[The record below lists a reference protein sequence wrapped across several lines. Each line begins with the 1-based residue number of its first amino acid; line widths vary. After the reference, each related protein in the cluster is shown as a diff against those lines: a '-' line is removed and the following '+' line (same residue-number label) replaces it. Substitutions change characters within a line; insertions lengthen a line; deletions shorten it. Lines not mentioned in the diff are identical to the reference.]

1 MARAV
6 ELVDSVVK
14 TLAEH
19 RKEKYFLNKI
29 WPTANKLA
37 EKNGIDIDRFANH
50 RQSCGAP
57 SCLADS
63 VIVASIGRRSC
74 TVTSHENSHVLYFL
88 ILEKVISE
96 IHRCFDESRTAIL
109 AVAACDPNSMQFLD
123 IDTLKPL
130 ANEYNIDLSILE
142 LQLSVAKSMLFRN
155 VDVKTLEDVYHSIA
169 SMSTAFPHLC
179 TFLRAALTIPVL
191 QQSDHFPV

>member
-19 RKEKYFLNKI
+19 QKEKYFLNKI

-63 VIVASIGRRSC
+63 VIVAPIGRRSC
-74 TVTSHENSHVLYFL
+74 TVTSYENSHVLYFL
-88 ILEKVISE
+88 ILKKVISE
-96 IHRCFDESRTAIL
+96 IHFFYESRTAIL
-109 AVAACDPNSMQFLD
+109 VVAACDPNSMQFLD
-123 IDTLKPL
+123 ADTLKPL
-130 ANEYNIDLSILE
+130 TNEYNIDLSILE

-179 TFLRAALTIPVL
+179 TFLRAALTIPV
-191 QQSDHFPV
+191 SSASAE